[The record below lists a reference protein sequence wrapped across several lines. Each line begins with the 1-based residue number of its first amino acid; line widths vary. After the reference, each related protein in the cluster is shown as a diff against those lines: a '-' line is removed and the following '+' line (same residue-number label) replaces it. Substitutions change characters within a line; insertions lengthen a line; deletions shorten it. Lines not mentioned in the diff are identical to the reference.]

1 MVMEYMCHGDLLGF
15 LRTTRGHTDMYT
27 VNPGTKNLPTNLR
40 LTSRDLLSIIKQV
53 ATGMKFLSEQK
64 VYSHFYY
71 NDVNVISYCIIV
83 LLRLQTDISP
93 TLLVVVCTIIIIT
106 HCF

>member
-27 VNPGTKNLPTNLR
+27 VYPGTKNLPTHLK

-64 VYSHFYY
+64 VHIHTHIRQIVTHKSEIMPY
-71 NDVNVISYCIIV
+71 NN
-83 LLRLQTDISP
+83 
-93 TLLVVVCTIIIIT
+93 
-106 HCF
+106 